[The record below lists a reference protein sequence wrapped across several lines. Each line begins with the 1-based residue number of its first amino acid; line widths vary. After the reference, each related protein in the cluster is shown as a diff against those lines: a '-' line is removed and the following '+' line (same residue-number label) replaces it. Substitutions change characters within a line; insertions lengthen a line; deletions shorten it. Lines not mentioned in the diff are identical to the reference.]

1 MDHNDDDSSDGS
13 RWPLGQRSSASRGV
27 KAHATPAGTRELLSP
42 FALIK
47 RTTRR
52 VPLREPSQART
63 HLDGTLGKLVVDG
76 VMPDTLLCNRD
87 EQVDDDERMR
97 RACCIGRMEISPP
110 EKEKTF
116 SGSYRDP

>member
-1 MDHNDDDSSDGS
+1 M
-13 RWPLGQRSSASRGV
+13 
-27 KAHATPAGTRELLSP
+27 
-42 FALIK
+42 IK

-110 EKEKTF
+110 NVLPPDPGRTDVNLT
-116 SGSYRDP
+116 SGDVTVTSCVDQG